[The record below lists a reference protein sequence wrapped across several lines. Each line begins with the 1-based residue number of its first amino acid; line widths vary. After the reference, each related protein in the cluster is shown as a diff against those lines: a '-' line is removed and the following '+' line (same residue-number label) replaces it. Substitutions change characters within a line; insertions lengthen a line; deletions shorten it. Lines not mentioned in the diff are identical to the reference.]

1 MDISDVSDVAPLKP
15 LVVIALGGNAIIR
28 GKQKGTYEEQVE
40 NVKETC
46 QQIMKIIKKG
56 YRIVITHGNGPQV
69 GNIMLQMEA
78 GNKDPYNRPVLPM
91 FIAGAMTQ
99 GQIGY
104 MIQQQLGNLLFTE
117 GPPSRLD
124 ASKKVKTITVVTQ
137 NVVSKDDPAFK
148 NPTKPVGP
156 FLTKDDSEK
165 AKHMNPEF
173 TFIEDAGRGY
183 RRVVPSPNPIAINEK
198 DQINSLLIDGYVMI
212 TSGGG
217 GIPVIQNN
225 DGTLTGVDAVI
236 DKDLAGAVLADNV
249 KADVFAILTD
259 AEQVMLDFKG
269 PNEKGLDKITVK
281 ELENLLEKSA
291 FGDKL
296 KGSMGPKLE
305 AARRYL
311 RDGGKK
317 VIITSPALAAE
328 ALDGKAGT
336 TITA

>member
-1 MDISDVSDVAPLKP
+1 MIRMVEQLKP

-28 GKQKGTYEEQVE
+28 GKQQGTFEEQVQ
-40 NVKETC
+40 NVTETC
-46 QQIMKIIKKG
+46 KQIMKIINKG
-56 YRIVITHGNGPQV
+56 YRVVLTHGNGPQV

-78 GNKDPYNRPVLPM
+78 GKKEPYNRPILPM
-91 FIAGAMTQ
+91 DVCGAMTQ
-99 GQIGY
+99 GQLGY
-104 MIQQQLGNLLFTE
+104 LIQQILGNLLLTE

-124 ASKKVKTITVVTQ
+124 SSKKVKTLAVITQ

-156 FLTKDDSEK
+156 FLTKEESEN
-165 AKHMNPEF
+165 AKKINSDF

-183 RRVVPSPNPIAINEK
+183 RRVVPSPNPLAINEK
-198 DQINSLLIDGYVMI
+198 DQINSLLIDGYVLI

-217 GIPVIQNN
+217 GIPVIENE
-225 DGTLTGVDAVI
+225 DGTLSGVEAVI
-236 DKDLAGAVLADNV
+236 DKDLAGAVLSDNV
-249 KADVFAILTD
+249 NADVFAILTD

-269 PNEKGLDKITVK
+269 PNERGLDHINVK
-281 ELENLLEKSA
+281 ELEQYLSDGA

-311 RDGGKK
+311 RNGGKK
-317 VIITSPALAAE
+317 VIITSPKLAAD

-336 TITA
+336 IITP

>member
-1 MDISDVSDVAPLKP
+1 MSDTIPKLKP

-28 GKQKGTYEEQVE
+28 GKQVGTYEEQVQ
-40 NVKETC
+40 NITDTC
-46 QQIMKIIKKG
+46 KQIMKIIKKG

-78 GNKDPYNRPVLPM
+78 GGKEPYNRPVLPM
-91 FIAGAMTQ
+91 DVCGAMTQ

-104 MIQQQLGNLLFTE
+104 LIQQILGNFLHTE

-124 ASKKVKTITVVTQ
+124 PHKKVQTLTIITQ
-137 NVVSKDDPAFK
+137 NIVSKDDPAFK

-156 FLTKDDSEK
+156 FLTKEDADS
-165 AKHMNPEF
+165 AKKRHPDF
-173 TFIEDAGRGY
+173 TYIEDAGRGY
-183 RRVVPSPNPIAINEK
+183 RRVVPSPNPIAINEI

-212 TSGGG
+212 VSGGG
-217 GIPVIQNN
+217 GIPVVKNV
-225 DGTLTGVDAVI
+225 DGTLTGVEAVI
-236 DKDLAGAVLADNV
+236 DKDLAGAVLADDV
-249 KADVFAILTD
+249 SADVFAILTD

-269 PNEKGLDKITVK
+269 PHEKGLNYLSVK
-281 ELENLLEKSA
+281 ELEELLSKGA

-311 RDGGKK
+311 RNGGKK
-317 VIITSPALAAE
+317 VIITSPMLAAD

-336 TITA
+336 TITP

>member
-1 MDISDVSDVAPLKP
+1 MVEKLKP

-28 GKQKGTYEEQVE
+28 GKQIGTMEEQVA
-40 NVKETC
+40 NVTETC
-46 QQIMKIIKKG
+46 KQIMKIIKKG

-69 GNIMLQMEA
+69 GSVMLQMEA
-78 GNKDPYNRPVLPM
+78 GSKAPYNRPVLPM
-91 FIAGAMTQ
+91 DVCGAMTQ
-99 GQIGY
+99 GQLGY
-104 MIQQQLGNLLFTE
+104 LIQQILGNLLITE

-124 ASKKVKTITVVTQ
+124 PTKKVKTLAVVTQ
-137 NVVSKDDPAFK
+137 NIVSKDDPAFK
-148 NPTKPVGP
+148 NPSKPVGP
-156 FLTKDDSEK
+156 FLTKEEADK
-165 AKHMNPEF
+165 AKMGNPEF
-173 TFIEDAGRGY
+173 TFIEDAGRGF

-198 DQINSLLIDGYVMI
+198 DQVNSLLIDGYVLI

-217 GIPVIQNN
+217 GIPVIQNA
-225 DGTLTGVDAVI
+225 DGTLKGIEAVI

-249 KADVFAILTD
+249 SADVFAILTD

-269 PNEKGLDKITVK
+269 PNEKGLSHISVK
-281 ELENLLEKSA
+281 ELEDLLSKGA

-311 RDGGKK
+311 RNGGKK
-317 VIITSPALAAE
+317 VIITSPILAAD

-336 TITA
+336 TITP

>member
-1 MDISDVSDVAPLKP
+1 MSETIPKLKP

-28 GKQKGTYEEQVE
+28 GKQVGTYEEQVQ
-40 NVKETC
+40 NITDTC
-46 QQIMKIIKKG
+46 KQIMKIIKKG

-69 GNIMLQMEA
+69 GNVMLQMEA
-78 GNKDPYNRPVLPM
+78 GSKEPYNRPVLPM
-91 FIAGAMTQ
+91 DVAGAMTQ

-104 MIQQQLGNLLFTE
+104 LLQQILGNLLYTE
-117 GPPSRLD
+117 GPPSRLNPH
-124 ASKKVKTITVVTQ
+124 KKVETLAVITQ
-137 NVVSKDDPAFK
+137 NIVSKDDPAFK
-148 NPTKPVGP
+148 NPSKPVGP
-156 FLTKDDSEK
+156 FLTKDEADR
-165 AKHMNPEF
+165 AKKLHPDF
-173 TFIEDAGRGY
+173 TYIEDAGRGY

-212 TSGGG
+212 VSGGG
-217 GIPVIQNN
+217 GIPVIKNA
-225 DGTLTGVDAVI
+225 DGTLSGVEAVI

-249 KADVFAILTD
+249 SADVFAILTY

-269 PNEKGLDKITVK
+269 PNEKGITHITVK
-281 ELENLLEKSA
+281 ELEDLLSKGA

-311 RDGGKK
+311 RNGGKK
-317 VIITSPALAAE
+317 VIITSPMLAAD

-336 TITA
+336 TIIQ